1 MLSIFGNPFRFCDR
15 QSRRGFLRVGALGL
29 GAGALTLPDILR
41 AEAANGSHAG
51 SRHKG
56 IIHIFLG
63 GGPPHQDM
71 WEIKT
76 EAPREIRGEF
86 QPISTKVPGI
96 QIGEVFTGIAE
107 RMDKCAVI
115 RSVVGAVD
123 RHEPY
128 QVHAGWTRESLQ
140 ALGGRPSM
148 GAAVSKLL
156 GPVDRSVPPFVGLA
170 NVGVWKDPGHPGF
183 LGPNFSPFRPDGP
196 GMENMKLNGIS
207 LDRLNDRKGLRTSF
221 DEFRRVVDLQGHAG
235 AWDQFTER
243 AIDVL
248 TSSKLL
254 DALDLSKEDPKIVER
269 YGDGK
274 PYKYQYDGAPTVND
288 HLLIAR
294 RLIEAGVGLV
304 TVPWMFLHSTKNF
317 DTHSKHFE
325 TMKTLIAGCRGVG
338 VAPIVRVPRGEYHF
352 VARALDIGAH
362 GVMVPMVGSAAEAA
376 HIAACAHSPP
386 AGRRGARH
394 RQEDL
399 HLLGGDALV
408 RAQDDAVGRGN
419 VRPVLRDDTRR
430 AGVEDTAVFRAG
442 DREVDPALGV
452 GHQVVDHAADALE
465 RLAIHRVGE
474 ELPWRHTPDPAV
486 ERAGA
491 HVELAIRQ
499 HRNRTTGERVARQ
512 HLNGPGRQ
520 RHLNDLAQ
528 VVLGEQ
534 QALVGAR
541 RAVGIVARP
550 LPHLAPPLA
559 RRQHTGDRRGRVR
572 RDKHRGRCVRGVASA
587 TGIASGSRPGRRR
600 RRGRLYLAI
609 GRNER
614 GAIQIGR
621 AHV

>member
-15 QSRRGFLRVGALGL
+15 QSRRGFLRIGALGL

-41 AEAANGSHAG
+41 AESASGSRAG

-294 RLIEAGVGLV
+294 RLIEAGVRVVTLTYGRWDSHGQNFDLVRDHGSKLDQGVSALIDDLEQRGMLNDV
-304 TVPWMFLHSTKNF
+304 TV
-317 DTHSKHFE
+317 
-325 TMKTLIAGCRGVG
+325 IAWGEFGRT
-338 VAPIVRVPRGEYHF
+338 PRINKDAGRDHWPQ
-352 VARALDIGAH
+352 VSCALLAGGGMRTGQAIGATN
-362 GVMVPMVGSAAEAA
+362 
-376 HIAACAHSPP
+376 
-386 AGRRGARH
+386 R
-394 RQEDL
+394 
-399 HLLGGDALV
+399 LGEFAND
-408 RAQDDAVGRGN
+408 
-419 VRPVLRDDTRR
+419 RPVHIQEVLATLYHNLGIR
-430 AGVEDTAVFRAG
+430 AATTTISDSTGRPQYLVEKPPV
-442 DREVDPALGV
+442 
-452 GHQVVDHAADALE
+452 H
-465 RLAIHRVGE
+465 
-474 ELPWRHTPDPAV
+474 EL
-486 ERAGA
+486 
-491 HVELAIRQ
+491 I
-499 HRNRTTGERVARQ
+499 
-512 HLNGPGRQ
+512 
-520 RHLNDLAQ
+520 
-528 VVLGEQ
+528 
-534 QALVGAR
+534 
-541 RAVGIVARP
+541 
-550 LPHLAPPLA
+550 
-559 RRQHTGDRRGRVR
+559 
-572 RDKHRGRCVRGVASA
+572 
-587 TGIASGSRPGRRR
+587 
-600 RRGRLYLAI
+600 
-609 GRNER
+609 
-614 GAIQIGR
+614 
-621 AHV
+621 